1 MNQIDRPAQYTYVRE
16 RKEKSR
22 GDKQKKT
29 AKQQVAVL

>member
-1 MNQIDRPAQYTYVRE
+1 MNQIDRPAHVRE
-16 RKEKSR
+16 RKEKSK